1 MGVSR
6 KDGMAEIRVTCKG
19 PDIPEAD
26 GPYMFE
32 PFFRGSGDR
41 TRSTPGRGL
50 GLSIAKAFVEL
61 HGGEIEF
68 DSIPDRGPSFWF
80 TLPLSGTAE

>member
-1 MGVSR
+1 
-6 KDGMAEIRVTCKG
+6 MAEIRVTCKG